1 MPAVV
6 NCSGKNR
13 KSELRLLLAEDDP
26 DLSLRLKRY
35 LGKQGF
41 AVDAVHNG
49 VDAEFNGRE
58 MPYDA
63 IVLDLGLPQ
72 RSGLEVLAN
81 WRKAEVKTPVLILT
95 ARDSWQ
101 EKVQGLQQGA
111 DDYLTK
117 PFQEE
122 ELLARL
128 QALIRRNTGTVGK
141 TLTVDGWV
149 LDEETQSVSFDA
161 GVFSVLLGST
171 EPISPSLFDGG
182 RRWISVSVA
191 GGAELPLDLGLVV
204 LEDELRGAQVGDQPG
219 RHGDALA
226 ADAQQADGA
235 EVGASP
241 LRERAVGGAAQH
253 DFGRHG
259 RTDAREQLPP
269 QPPLALPED
278 ISGSMEE
285 RASDREA
292 RGLAATFAVGRGA
305 VMRAV
310 AFREVAR

>member
-117 PFQEE
+117 PFGVT
-122 ELLARL
+122 ELLARVRNLLRLKQETDRRIAREAELL
-128 QALIRRNTGTVGK
+128 QLTDQLGRLNEVLRELAQSPAKLLCDLALDRQVGQ
-141 TLTVDGWV
+141 V
-149 LDEETQSVSFDA
+149 LGDV
-161 GVFSVLLGST
+161 VFGLSRGS
-171 EPISPSLFDGG
+171 D
-182 RRWISVSVA
+182 SVA
-191 GGAELPLDLGLVV
+191 DLS
-204 LEDELRGAQVGDQPG
+204 RRTACP
-219 RHGDALA
+219 APTSYPSWPPPP
-226 ADAQQADGA
+226 AQQSA
-235 EVGASP
+235 
-241 LRERAVGGAAQH
+241 
-253 DFGRHG
+253 
-259 RTDAREQLPP
+259 
-269 QPPLALPED
+269 
-278 ISGSMEE
+278 
-285 RASDREA
+285 
-292 RGLAATFAVGRGA
+292 
-305 VMRAV
+305 
-310 AFREVAR
+310 